1 MAKSDIEIAREAK
14 MKPITEV
21 GEKLGIPA
29 DALMQFGPTKA
40 KLSYDYLESIK
51 KNKDGKLILV
61 TAISPTPAG
70 EGKTTTTVGLGDGLN
85 RIGKKAM
92 MCLREPSLGPCFGMK
107 GGAAGGGYAQVVPM
121 ENINLHFTGDF
132 HAIGSAHNLLAALI
146 DNHIHWGNELGI
158 DARRVTWRRVMDMND
173 RALRAITVGL
183 GGVDRKRVAE
193 G

>member
-92 MCLREPSLGPCFGMK
+92 MCLREPSLGQSHHRP
-107 GGAAGGGYAQVVPM
+107 
-121 ENINLHFTGDF
+121 
-132 HAIGSAHNLLAALI
+132 LAAP
-146 DNHIHWGNELGI
+146 
-158 DARRVTWRRVMDMND
+158 ASRR
-173 RALRAITVGL
+173 
-183 GGVDRKRVAE
+183 
-193 G
+193 

>member
-70 EGKTTTTVGLGDGLN
+70 AGKTTTTVGLGDGLT
-85 RIGKKAM
+85 RIGKKAR
-92 MCLREPSLGPCFGMK
+92 MCLPQPSLGPRSEEHTSEL
-107 GGAAGGGYAQVVPM
+107 Q
-121 ENINLHFTGDF
+121 
-132 HAIGSAHNLLAALI
+132 ALMR
-146 DNHIHWGNELGI
+146 NP
-158 DARRVTWRRVMDMND
+158 
-173 RALRAITVGL
+173 
-183 GGVDRKRVAE
+183 
-193 G
+193 

>member
-1 MAKSDIEIAREAK
+1 

-61 TAISPTPAG
+61 TATSPTPAG

-85 RIGKKAM
+85 RIGKMAM
-92 MCLREPSLGPCFGMK
+92 MCLREPSLGPCFVIK
-107 GGAAGGGYAQVVPM
+107 GRAHCCCFSIGVPM
-121 ENINLHFTGDF
+121 VVIIPTLT
-132 HAIGSAHNLLAALI
+132 
-146 DNHIHWGNELGI
+146 
-158 DARRVTWRRVMDMND
+158 
-173 RALRAITVGL
+173 RALHALTSAPNLITAL
-183 GGVDRKRVAE
+183 
-193 G
+193 